1 MCSPER
7 LCPDFLLVLVA
18 LARSMRLSLMKAA
31 HAAVSSAARQ
41 EIRGAGQSFAFMG
54 AIVET

>member
-1 MCSPER
+1 V
-7 LCPDFLLVLVA
+7 PDFLLVLVV